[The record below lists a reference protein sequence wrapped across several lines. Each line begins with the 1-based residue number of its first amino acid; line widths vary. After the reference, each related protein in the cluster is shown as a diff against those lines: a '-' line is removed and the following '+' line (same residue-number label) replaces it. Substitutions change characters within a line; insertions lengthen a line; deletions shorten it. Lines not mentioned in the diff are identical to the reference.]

1 MCGACRE
8 PLVGAGMKA
17 ASRKLIFAWLFLMSL
32 SFVLSSGVADAATTV
47 TATHLTID
55 RTPTGSVHS
64 GTVITIFGRLR
75 SERASCR
82 SGQKIRLFQ
91 LVGGPRQVGTKV
103 TNANGS
109 YSFTRTVNV
118 DRAFQ
123 THFAGS
129 VSGVHPN
136 THACALSTSAVV
148 RVNVIESS
156 VLGESGGGTAVLG
169 AGGSAGG
176 LGTAFTGRDLLTPFT
191 SFALLLIS
199 GVAAVRLS
207 RRRAQTRSSG

>member
-1 MCGACRE
+1 MN
-8 PLVGAGMKA
+8 A
-17 ASRKLIFAWLFLMSL
+17 ASRKLIFASLFLMSL

-55 RTPTGSVHS
+55 RTPRGSVHS

-82 SGQKIRLFQ
+82 SGQTIRLFQ

-136 THACALSTSAVV
+136 THACALSTSRIR

-169 AGGSAGG
+169 AGGSAVGVG
-176 LGTAFTGRDLLTPFT
+176 AAFTGGDLRFPFT

-207 RRRAQTRSSG
+207 RRRTPMRASG

>member
-1 MCGACRE
+1 MNGT
-8 PLVGAGMKA
+8 
-17 ASRKLIFAWLFLMSL
+17 SRKLITASLFLICF

-55 RTPTGSVHS
+55 RTPRGSVHS

-82 SGQKIRLFQ
+82 SGQTIRLFQ
-91 LVGGPRQVGTKV
+91 LVGGPVQVATTV
-103 TNANGS
+103 TNAHGR
-109 YSFTRTVNV
+109 YTFTRTVNS
-118 DRAFQ
+118 DSAFQ

-156 VLGESGGGTAVLG
+156 VLGVSGS
-169 AGGSAGG
+169 AGGSAVDA
-176 LGTAFTGRDLLTPFT
+176 GTGFTGGDLRFPFT

-199 GVAAVRLS
+199 GVAAVLLS
-207 RRRAQTRSSG
+207 RRRTPMRSSG

>member
-1 MCGACRE
+1 MNGT
-8 PLVGAGMKA
+8 
-17 ASRKLIFAWLFLMSL
+17 SRKLIIASLFFICF

-47 TATHLTID
+47 TTTHLTIH
-55 RTPTGSVHS
+55 RTPRGSVHS

-82 SGQKIRLFQ
+82 SVQPIQLFS
-91 LVGGPRQVGTKV
+91 LVGGPTLVGTTA
-103 TNANGS
+103 TNANGR
-109 YSFTRTVNV
+109 YSFTRTVTS
-118 DRAFQ
+118 DSAFQ

-156 VLGESGGGTAVLG
+156 VLGI
-169 AGGSAGG
+169 GGSAGG
-176 LGTAFTGRDLLTPFT
+176 GAVDAGTGFTGGDLRFPFT
-191 SFALLLIS
+191 SFALLLIF

-207 RRRAQTRSSG
+207 RRRTPMRSSG

>member
-1 MCGACRE
+1 MNGT
-8 PLVGAGMKA
+8 
-17 ASRKLIFAWLFLMSL
+17 SRKLIFASLFLMSL

-55 RTPTGSVHS
+55 RTPRGSVHS

-91 LVGGPRQVGTKV
+91 LVGGPTQVSTTM
-103 TNANGS
+103 TNANGR

-156 VLGESGGGTAVLG
+156 VLGAS
-169 AGGSAGG
+169 GSAGG

-207 RRRAQTRSSG
+207 RRRAQSRSSG

>member
-1 MCGACRE
+1 MNGT
-8 PLVGAGMKA
+8 
-17 ASRKLIFAWLFLMSL
+17 SRKLIIASLFFVCF

-47 TATHLTID
+47 TATHLTIH
-55 RTPTGSVHS
+55 RTPRGSVHS

-82 SGQKIRLFQ
+82 SGQTIRLFS
-91 LVGGPRQVGTKV
+91 LVGGPVQVATTV
-103 TNANGS
+103 TNAQGR
-109 YSFTRTVNV
+109 YTFTRTVNS
-118 DRAFQ
+118 DSAFQ

-136 THACALSTSAVV
+136 THACALSTSAVR

-156 VLGESGGGTAVLG
+156 VLGI
-169 AGGSAGG
+169 GGSAGSG
-176 LGTAFTGRDLLTPFT
+176 AVDAGTGFTGGDLRFPFT
-191 SFALLLIS
+191 SFALLLIC

-207 RRRAQTRSSG
+207 RRRTPMRSSG

>member
-1 MCGACRE
+1 MNGT
-8 PLVGAGMKA
+8 
-17 ASRKLIFAWLFLMSL
+17 SRKLIIASLFFICF

-47 TATHLTID
+47 TATHLTIH
-55 RTPTGSVHS
+55 RTPRGSVHA

-82 SGQKIRLFQ
+82 SGQTDPGSSS
-91 LVGGPRQVGTKV
+91 LVGGPTLVGTTM
-103 TNANGS
+103 TNAQGR
-109 YSFTRTVNV
+109 YSFTRTVNSDSV
-118 DRAFQ
+118 FQ

-156 VLGESGGGTAVLG
+156 VLGI
-169 AGGSAGG
+169 GGSAGG
-176 LGTAFTGRDLLTPFT
+176 SAVDAGTGFTGGDLRFPFT

-199 GVAAVRLS
+199 GVAAVSLG
-207 RRRAQTRSSG
+207 RRRTPMRSSG